1 MSLIMASYAQEAI
14 HFPTK
19 KIDGIEYYIYTVQAG
34 EGLYSISKRFNVSQS
49 EINNVNPQIQD
60 GLKAGQ
66 EIFIPKKGQIKTQN
80 TEKDIQKTE
89 YIIHKVQKKQTLFA
103 ISRIYN
109 VSQEEIVTA
118 NPEAANGVK
127 MGDELRIPQ
136 KSKEES
142 DTRKSK
148 KETKEEKQKKDSAN
162 ETERRD
168 ENITK
173 KPEQKPDKTSNNPNL
188 HIGNDGNFIFYQ
200 VQPGETLYSISKRYN
215 TTVDEIIKYNPE
227 VANSLQT
234 GTKLKIPFYSQNTES
249 STSNTASS
257 TKNTEKRGK
266 KETYKIA
273 YLLPFMLDE
282 KGQDATVRKFLDFYM
297 GSLLAI
303 KNAQNSSTNYDVYTY
318 DTEKSET
325 KIYSIINLPEM
336 RKMDLII
343 GPAYSAQT
351 PILTDFAKRRE
362 IYTVV
367 PFSSNV
373 ENIEDNP
380 YIFQF
385 NPDKELQSHFIVNEL
400 KKDFQDANI
409 IIANIDNNQT
419 SEEEDFFNIISNKLY
434 RSNIEYV
441 KVAKADLVNNK
452 IDYFLVKGKK
462 NIVIFNTYD
471 YAEVESNLAYLY
483 DINQKYDVAVIGQ
496 YAWKAENGKKP
507 KMYYVAPFKDDEQR
521 LANATQYESEF
532 TQYYGKLRGEKNP
545 RYDMIG
551 YDITNY
557 FLSLINENKLE
568 VEETTRN
575 LKGEGIQSDMFF
587 RRVNK
592 NGGFMNQ
599 KLFLIE
605 DAAKRK

>member
-1 MSLIMASYAQEAI
+1 MGFIVASYAQDAN

-80 TEKDIQKTE
+80 SEIELSKTE

-109 VSQEEIVTA
+109 VSQEEIVAA
-118 NPEAANGVK
+118 NPEAANGVR
-127 MGDELRIPQ
+127 MGDELKIPQ
-136 KSKEES
+136 KSKEDS
-142 DTRKSK
+142 DTKKSK
-148 KETKEEKQKKDSAN
+148 KETKEEKQKKDSAK
-162 ETERRD
+162 ETDRRD
-168 ENITK
+168 ENTTK
-173 KPEQKPDKTSNNPNL
+173 KPEQKPDNSTNTPNL

-215 TTVDEIIKYNPE
+215 TTVDEIIKHNPE
-227 VANSLQT
+227 IANSLPT
-234 GTKLKIPFYSQNTES
+234 GTKLKIPFNTK
-249 STSNTASS
+249 TSET
-257 TKNTEKRGK
+257 TTTREVEKKGRK
-266 KETYKIA
+266 DTYKIA
-273 YLLPFMLDE
+273 YLLPLMLDE
-282 KGQDATVRKFLDFYM
+282 KGKDATVRKFLDFYM
-297 GSLLAI
+297 GSLLAV
-303 KNAQNSSTNYDVYTY
+303 KNAQNSGTNYDIYTF

-325 KIYSIINLPEM
+325 KIHSIINLPEM
-336 RKMDLII
+336 GKMDLII

-385 NPDKELQSHFIVNEL
+385 NPDKELQSHFMVNVL
-400 KKDFQDANI
+400 KKDFLDANI
-409 IIANIDNNQT
+409 VIADIDNNQT
-419 SEEEDFFNIISNKLY
+419 SEEKDFFNIIKDKLY

-441 KVAKADLVNNK
+441 KVTKADLVNNK
-452 IDYFLVKGKK
+452 MDYFLVNGKK

-471 YAEVESNLAYLY
+471 FLEVESNLAYLY
-483 DINQKYDVAVIGQ
+483 DINQKYDVAVMGQ
-496 YAWKAENGKKP
+496 YAWKDVSGKKP

-521 LANATQYESEF
+521 LANAATMYESEF

-575 LKGEGIQSDMFF
+575 MKGEGIQTDMFF

>member
-173 KPEQKPDKTSNNPNL
+173 KPEQKPDVISSNSNL
-188 HIGNDGNFIFYQ
+188 HVGNDGNFIFYQ
-200 VQPGETLYSISKRYN
+200 VQANETLYSISKRYN